1 MRAAPVDVIPH
12 DKNILY
18 KAHGLYDA
26 KLIVHIG
33 MYLFKLLIT
42 VLATAYVL
50 LPKALLAELCK
61 EGFGTVIAIRHLIL
75 WNLVIAK
82 LKRHIAS
89 VGNFLCILNGLCGIW
104 EKRSHLLLAL
114 YEKLPAIIA
123 HPVLIRHL
131 FTGLDA
137 QKHIMCLRI
146 GFVGVVY
153 IVSTY

>member
-1 MRAAPVDVIPH
+1 MRAAPVDIIPH
-12 DKNILY
+12 DKDILY

-50 LPKALLAELCK
+50 FPKALLTELCK
-61 EGFGTVIAIRHLIL
+61 EGFGTVIALWHLIL

-89 VGNFLCILNGLCGIW
+89 VGNFLCVLNGLCGIW
-104 EKRSHLLLAL
+104 EKRSHLLFAL
-114 YEKLPAIIA
+114 HEKLPAIIT
-123 HPVLIRHL
+123 HPVLVRHL

-137 QKHIMCLRI
+137 QKHIMRLSI
-146 GFVGVVY
+146 GFVG
-153 IVSTY
+153 IVHVISTH

>member
-1 MRAAPVDVIPH
+1 
-12 DKNILY
+12 
-18 KAHGLYDA
+18 
-26 KLIVHIG
+26 

-42 VLATAYVL
+42 VLATAYVF
-50 LPKALLAELCK
+50 LPKALLAKLCK
-61 EGFGTVIAIRHLIL
+61 EGFGTIIALWHLIL

-89 VGNFLCILNGLCGIW
+89 VGNFLRILNSLCGIW
-104 EKRSHLLLAL
+104 EKRSHLIFAL
-114 YEKLPAIIA
+114 YEKLSAIIA

-146 GFVGVVY
+146 GFVGIMHV
-153 IVSTY
+153 ISAH